1 VPLPKYADALALL
14 AGEEGGE
21 GWLSYCKRRGIY
33 QLPTAEWVDALAGAI
48 LPLGA
53 ERPVEVGAGSGELGR
68 ALIDRGIP
76 FALTGLGGTHSAKT
90 DPAKTGPEGGSE
102 RLGGVERLG
111 AREALERHRPDLVL
125 SCWLPFDSGAEEMIL
140 ADPGVRWYLAV
151 VQTGPGFAGSEA
163 LWRNPAWRAVPIGE
177 ADRWSVSR
185 SDYLSEVTAGE
196 HARHGAA
203 FLLTRQAP

>member
-1 VPLPKYADALALL
+1 VLLIGYADALVLL

-21 GWLSYCKRRGIY
+21 GWLSYCERLEIY

-68 ALIDRGIP
+68 ALIERGIP
-76 FALTGLGGTHSAKT
+76 FALT
-90 DPAKTGPEGGSE
+90 DPAGTGSAGPDPEGGSV

-140 ADPGVRWYLAV
+140 ADPGVRWYLAI
-151 VQTGPGFAGSEA
+151 VQTGPGFAGSGA
-163 LWRNPAWRAVPIGE
+163 LWRNPAWRAAPIGE

-185 SDYLSEVTAGE
+185 SDYLSEVTADE